1 MEQKYNVREAP
12 AAKFDEFI
20 NLYVEVNEQ
29 NVDRKVWPIHHR
41 WRAINAVLVAELL
54 MLVEVDGGYSLQL
67 PIEEETPKSEVPSQE
82 EVIAH

>member
-20 NLYVEVNEQ
+20 NLHVEVNEQ

-41 WRAINAVLVAELL
+41 WRAINAVLQAELL
-54 MLVEVDGGYSLQL
+54 MLVEVDSGYLLQL
-67 PIEEETPKSEVPSQE
+67 PIEEKASELEEKTSVP
-82 EVIAH
+82 I